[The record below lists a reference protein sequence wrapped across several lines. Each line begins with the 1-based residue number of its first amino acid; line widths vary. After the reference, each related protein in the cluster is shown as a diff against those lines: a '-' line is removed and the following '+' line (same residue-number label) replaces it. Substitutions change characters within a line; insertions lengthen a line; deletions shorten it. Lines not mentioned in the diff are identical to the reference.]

1 MIDSD
6 MRELG
11 IQHQIRLREEQIE
24 RVHGASLEIMSRVGM
39 RFYDEEA
46 LTLFERAGAKITDD
60 NLVHIPSRL
69 VEWALQVA
77 PKNVTIYN
85 RYGESAMEL
94 GGYRTYFGVGSD
106 CMHIYDLESGERR
119 KAVLDDVVRGVRL
132 VDALPNIDFV
142 MSMFMPA
149 DVPREYHERHQM
161 AVMLRETDKPI
172 VFVGEEEASTVY
184 AISMAA
190 AVAGSMEQLAQY
202 PFVIN
207 YVNAVS
213 SFRHNED
220 SVRRLLYAAEHN
232 IPSVYSPGNS
242 CGILSPVTT
251 MGALALTNAG
261 QLGGLVLTQLKRE
274 GAPFIR
280 GNPNPERMD
289 LRTMVS
295 LYGAPDSG
303 PFGWD
308 LAHHQGLPIFGAA
321 GCSDA
326 KVFDAQA
333 AAEASLTLF
342 ANAIGGANLI
352 HDVGY
357 LDSAMTGS
365 LELVAFCDEIIG
377 WLKRYL
383 RPPEIDCDRLALDII
398 EERGP
403 DGTFLD
409 AEHTLSHM
417 REDWMP
423 SLLDRFEFVRWSDQG
438 KITLQE
444 RANEK
449 VHHILENHRPK
460 SLPEESVEAIESVLG
475 SGQIG
480 E

>member
-1 MIDSD
+1 MTDIDHQ
-6 MRELG
+6 ELG
-11 IQHQIRLREEQIE
+11 IQRQLRLRKEQIE
-24 RVHGASLEIMSRVGM
+24 RIQEASLEIMAEVGM

-46 LTLFERAGAKITDD
+46 LNLFEQAGAEVTDG
-60 NLVHIPSRL
+60 NLVRIPSQL
-69 VEWALQVA
+69 VAWALEVA
-77 PKNVTIYN
+77 PKKITIYN
-85 RYGESAMEL
+85 RHGERAMEL
-94 GGYRTYFGVGSD
+94 GGHRTYFGVGSD
-106 CMHIYDLESGERR
+106 CMHVYDLVSGERR
-119 KAVLDDVVRGVRL
+119 KAVLDDVATGVRL
-132 VDALPNIDFV
+132 VDGLPNIDFV
-142 MSMFMPA
+142 MSMFMPS
-149 DVPREYHERHQM
+149 DVPLDMHERHQM
-161 AVMLRETDKPI
+161 AIMLRETDKPI

-184 AISMAA
+184 ATKMAA
-190 AVAGSMEQLAQY
+190 AVAGSMDQLSEH

-207 YVNAVS
+207 YVQTVS

-220 SVRRLLYAAEHN
+220 SLRRLIYAAERN
-232 IPSVYSPGNS
+232 IPSIYSPGNT

-251 MGALALTNAG
+251 TGAMALTNAG

-352 HDVGY
+352 HDIGY

-365 LELVAFCDEIIG
+365 LELVAFCDEVIG

-383 RPPEIDCDRLALDII
+383 RPPEVNSDTLALDVIK
-398 EERGP
+398 ERGP

-409 AEHTLSHM
+409 TEHTLDHM

-423 SLLDRFEFVRWSDQG
+423 SLMDRFEFNRWSDKG
-438 KITLQE
+438 RSTLQE

-449 VHHILENHRPK
+449 VRQILEDHTPK
-460 SLPEESVEAIESVLG
+460 SLPEDAAEAIEAILA
-475 SGQIG
+475 G
-480 E
+480 EGKGN